1 MKFNSGI
8 TMVELLVVIIIVVM
22 IATFAINSGTDTLD
36 EADVTEVF
44 VEITSVKTAMNS
56 IALKREVQEN
66 FQILQGGYYDE
77 KFVPAPGVTYG
88 DNVLGFQEDWFII
101 YGLDAPDIYNE
112 SNVRTNLGLDTLNH
126 SYIVNFDTS
135 EVELYMPVTIKDLS
149 VRTYKEIRELAE

>member
-22 IATFAINSGTDTLD
+22 IATFAINSGTETLD
-36 EADVTEVF
+36 EADVTEIF

-77 KFVPAPGVTYG
+77 EFVPAPGVSYG
-88 DNVLGFQEDWFII
+88 DNVLGFQDDWFII

-112 SNVRTNLGLDTLNH
+112 STVRTNLGLDTLNH